1 MKDPQLKED
10 KAKIT
15 HKLIEFFR
23 EEREEEIGDLAAGM
37 LLDFIEREIGPFF
50 YNRGVRDAKLK
61 AATALAGL
69 TEELDFLE
77 QLVPKKPA
85 KGK

>member
-1 MKDPQLKED
+1 LKDPHLKED
-10 KAKIT
+10 RAQIT
-15 HKLIEFFR
+15 YKLMEYFR
-23 EEREEEIGDLAAGM
+23 EERDEEIGELAAGM
-37 LLDFIEREIGPFF
+37 LLDFIEREIGPVF
-50 YNRGVRDAKLK
+50 YNRGVRDAKSK
-61 AATALAGL
+61 AITVLSTL

>member
-1 MKDPQLKED
+1 MNDPHLKED
-10 KAKIT
+10 KAQIT
-15 HKLIEFFR
+15 HKLIEYFR
-23 EEREEEIGDLAAGM
+23 EEREEEIGELAAGM

-61 AATALAGL
+61 ATAVVATL

-85 KGK
+85 KKK

>member
-1 MKDPQLKED
+1 VKDPQLRED
-10 KAKIT
+10 KAQIT
-15 HKLIEFFR
+15 YKLIEYFR
-23 EEREEEIGDLAAGM
+23 EEREEEIGELAAGM
-37 LLDFIEREIGPFF
+37 LLDFIEREIGPVF
-50 YNRGVRDAKLK
+50 YNRGVRDAKSKSITIL
-61 AATALAGL
+61 ATL